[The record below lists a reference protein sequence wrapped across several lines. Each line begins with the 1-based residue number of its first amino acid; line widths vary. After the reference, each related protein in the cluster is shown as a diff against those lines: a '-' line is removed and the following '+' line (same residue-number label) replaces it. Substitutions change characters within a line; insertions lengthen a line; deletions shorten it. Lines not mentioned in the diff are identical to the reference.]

1 MYIAGHDSRHGHP
14 YKGRNTSANGHPGP
28 HRNFNNNRG
37 PQGIVLFFLYF
48 RVVVPLKK
56 KKEKCI
62 HPYLFI
68 GREDTFQSGPA
79 IDPVTFTLADT
90 MRRKISGGN
99 KWDQQLE
106 GYLQKWVGLIPAPL
120 VRRASAEAKKQL
132 TWQLQEARKK
142 KEREAATALLTTR
155 IPVAPPLSNSLAA
168 SSTFVQQDTVID
180 AGGHH
185 RMAGVMGTS
194 GAAPLQAL
202 SMDVDALLLDDTSNS
217 G

>member
-1 MYIAGHDSRHGHP
+1 MY
-14 YKGRNTSANGHPGP
+14 
-28 HRNFNNNRG
+28 
-37 PQGIVLFFLYF
+37 
-48 RVVVPLKK
+48 K
-56 KKEKCI
+56 KKE

-68 GREDTFQSGPA
+68 GREDNFQSGPA

-106 GYLQKWVGLIPAPL
+106 GYLQRWVGLIPAPL

-132 TWQLQEARKK
+132 TWQLQEEARKK

-155 IPVAPPLSNSLAA
+155 IPVAPPLSHSPAT
-168 SSTFVQQDTVID
+168 SSTFVQQDAAID

-185 RMAGVMGTS
+185 RIPSQDSIHCWAPAVPFRFRRCPWTS
-194 GAAPLQAL
+194 TPCCWTIHPTVASRVQDSDLHTL
-202 SMDVDALLLDDTSNS
+202 VSE
-217 G
+217 

>member
-1 MYIAGHDSRHGHP
+1 MAMLIIPRCGAIKKCIR
-14 YKGRNTSANGHPGP
+14 
-28 HRNFNNNRG
+28 
-37 PQGIVLFFLYF
+37 
-48 RVVVPLKK
+48 KK
-56 KKEKCI
+56 K

-68 GREDTFQSGPA
+68 GREDNFQSGPA

-106 GYLQKWVGLIPAPL
+106 GYLQRWVGLIPAPL

-132 TWQLQEARKK
+132 TWQLQEEARKK

-155 IPVAPPLSNSLAA
+155 IPVAPPLSNSPAT
-168 SSTFVQQDTVID
+168 SSTFVQQDAAID

-185 RMAGVMGTS
+185 RMAGAMGTS
-194 GAAPLQAL
+194 GAVPLQAL

>member
-1 MYIAGHDSRHGHP
+1 MRVGQY
-14 YKGRNTSANGHPGP
+14 YKL
-28 HRNFNNNRG
+28 
-37 PQGIVLFFLYF
+37 I
-48 RVVVPLKK
+48 
-56 KKEKCI
+56 KCTNI
-62 HPYLFI
+62 I
-68 GREDTFQSGPA
+68 GREDNFQSGPA

-106 GYLQKWVGLIPAPL
+106 GYLQRRVRLIPAPL

-132 TWQLQEARKK
+132 TWQLQEEARKR
-142 KEREAATALLTTR
+142 KEKEAATELLTTR
-155 IPVAPPLSNSLAA
+155 IPVAPPLSTSPTA
-168 SSTFVQQDTVID
+168 SSLFVHQDTVID

-185 RMAGVMGTS
+185 RMTGAMGTS

-202 SMDVDALLLDDTSNS
+202 SMDVDALLLGDTSNS